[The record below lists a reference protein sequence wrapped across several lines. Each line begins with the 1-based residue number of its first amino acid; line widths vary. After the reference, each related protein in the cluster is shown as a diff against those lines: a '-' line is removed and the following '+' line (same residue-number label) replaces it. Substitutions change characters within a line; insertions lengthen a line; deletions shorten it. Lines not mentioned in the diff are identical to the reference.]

1 MLRKAE
7 GISLDV
13 PNPNQMLVKLSW
25 EQMIISQ
32 GSYFAKKNEALFFK
46 GKEKMIHIGS
56 KERFEQDK
64 SSVNAGFA
72 TKAEE
77 CNDQN

>member
-1 MLRKAE
+1 
-7 GISLDV
+7 
-13 PNPNQMLVKLSW
+13 
-25 EQMIISQ
+25 
-32 GSYFAKKNEALFFK
+32 
-46 GKEKMIHIGS
+46 MIHIGS

-77 CNDQN
+77 YNDQNKH